1 MEVIWMKRIMG
12 SMCAGVLLVTV
23 VAAQT
28 GPAKSGNP
36 VTSAAKQ
43 IMERQSR
50 NLVAAAEK
58 MPEDQW
64 GYKPTPQQRSF
75 GETISHTAESNNKL
89 CGAISGMPPR
99 GRLKPAVFSEKSD
112 AVTALRESFDY
123 CKEALDK
130 VDDSRL
136 NEQVEVFGG
145 RKVSRA
151 AALFMLTN
159 DWADHYSALAG
170 YLRLKGILPPTA
182 RGEAQS
188 GSMKPTEKK

>member
-1 MEVIWMKRIMG
+1 MNKRLGTI
-12 SMCAGVLLVTV
+12 CAGDLLVTAG
-23 VAAQT
+23 AAQ
-28 GPAKSGNP
+28 GKPGNP

-50 NLVAAAEK
+50 NLIAAAEK

-64 GYKPTPQQRSF
+64 SYKPTPQQRSF
-75 GETISHTAESNNKL
+75 GETIAHTAESNNTL
-89 CGAISGMPPR
+89 CAGISGLPPR
-99 GRLKPAVFSEKSD
+99 GRLKPAVFSEKTD
-112 AVTALRESFDY
+112 AVSALKESFDF
-123 CKEALDK
+123 CKEGLDK

-136 NEQVEVFGG
+136 SEQVEVFGG

-170 YLRLKGILPPTA
+170 YLRSKGILPPTA
-182 RGEAQS
+182 RGEGQS